1 MIDRDKTRET
11 QIDIF
16 NNRVVRYYL
25 LFYII
30 FILYFLKLD
39 GDTGMIIILY
49 KLFWELKKSTGSNI
63 EGVESQ

>member
-1 MIDRDKTRET
+1 MTHNYKQLEWMIDRDKTRET

-16 NNRVVRYYL
+16 NNRGVRYYL

-49 KLFWELKKSTGSNI
+49 KLF
-63 EGVESQ
+63 